1 MKNYSEIT
9 ASAQTDFDYPA
20 GFVNSVVTSDFS
32 HFITKS
38 PAIYRGVESGY
49 VQNPILDFVIG
60 VLRFL
65 PLRLEFESSVRNRT
79 VKTTESSLIFV
90 KSGIN

>member
-38 PAIYRGVESGY
+38 PAIYRGLESGN
-49 VQNPILDFVIG
+49 VKNPILDFRIG
-60 VLRFL
+60 FL
-65 PLRLEFESSVRNRT
+65 GFSPLSLEFES
-79 VKTTESSLIFV
+79 
-90 KSGIN
+90 

>member
-1 MKNYSEIT
+1 MKNYSVIT

-20 GFVNSVVTSDFS
+20 GFVKSVVTSDFS
-32 HFITKS
+32 HFVTKS

-79 VKTTESSLIFV
+79 VYSTESSKNKMDPV
-90 KSGIN
+90 

>member
-38 PAIYRGVESGY
+38 PAIYRGLESGN
-49 VQNPILDFVIG
+49 VKNPILDFRIG
-60 VLRFL
+60 FL
-65 PLRLEFESSVRNRT
+65 GFSHKIQRIYNG
-79 VKTTESSLIFV
+79 SLV
-90 KSGIN
+90 